1 MDFIILCACGC
12 GTPTPQIKKTKNY
25 RGEVKGGFFKFINGH
40 NSRLIDSKEQQRR
53 ASFRNPDVLRY
64 SGSKNNYVK
73 LKGRHMHR
81 VVMEQVLGR
90 KLLKGEI
97 VHHIDGDK
105 WNNSPEN
112 LKVMTQSEHIKLH
125 LHEKKGDGAEDVAHT

>member
-1 MDFIILCACGC
+1 MNFIILCACGC
-12 GTPTPQIKKTKNY
+12 GTPTKQ
-25 RGEVKGGFFKFINGH
+25 VKRTRSQRHEAKGCFLKFVNGH
-40 NSRLIDSKEQQRR
+40 NTRVLGSEEQKRR
-53 ASFRNPDVLRY
+53 VSFRDFDKSRY
-64 SGSKNNYVK
+64 TGSPNNYIK

-90 KLLKGEI
+90 KLTKDEV
-97 VHHIDGDK
+97 VHHIDENK

-112 LKVMTQSEHIKLH
+112 LQVMTRSEHIKLH